1 MSAVRSILFVAYP
14 MLPVSN
20 ASCGGAEQMLWT
32 LERELASTGIS
43 TAVAACAGSRI
54 HGELLA
60 TGTAPQEPDQ
70 FERREHEHNQ
80 AVLEFCRTREFSIV
94 HDKSGHFWPHA
105 AQLDVPVVATLH
117 LPRSFYP
124 EGAFESVAANVF
136 FNCVSESQ
144 AESFRDLPN
153 FAGVVANGI
162 ALDRFPLTKSPQ
174 ASKRD
179 YLLWMGRIC
188 PEKGT
193 HLALDAARRAGMKLI
208 VAGAVYPFSWHRQ
221 YFEREVEPRLRAAG
235 RMAEFVEAPPFA
247 RKLELLQNARALL
260 IPTLAPE
267 TSSLVAMEAMAC
279 GTPVIA
285 FGSGAVPEVVA
296 EGETGFLVKDVEE
309 MAEAVVRVGRIE
321 PRRCRARVEDHF
333 SAARMAEDYQRLYVV
348 IAERNGLI
356 ARLEN
361 GPTSAQKQGGTWGT
375 QSFSIGPRLR

>member
-1 MSAVRSILFVAYP
+1 MSADRSILFVAYP
-14 MLPVSN
+14 LLPVSD

-32 LERELASTGIS
+32 LERELASAGIR

-54 HGELLA
+54 HGQLLA

-70 FERREHEHNQ
+70 FERREHEHSQ
-80 AVLEFCRTREFSIV
+80 AVLEFCRMREFSIV

-124 EGAFESVAANVF
+124 DGAFESVAPNVF

-153 FAGVVANGI
+153 FAGVVPNGI
-162 ALDRFPLTKSPQ
+162 ALDRFPFAESRP
-174 ASKRD
+174 SSRRD

-193 HLALDAARRAGMKLI
+193 HLALDAARQAGMKLI
-208 VAGAVYPFSWHRQ
+208 LAGAVYPFSWHRQ

-235 RMAEFVEAPPFA
+235 QMAEFVEAPPFA
-247 RKLELLQNARALL
+247 RKLELLRNARALL

-279 GTPVIA
+279 GTTVIA
-285 FGSGAVPEVVA
+285 FGNGAVPEVVA
-296 EGETGFLVKDVEE
+296 DGETGFLVSDVEE
-309 MAEAVVRVGRIE
+309 MANAVARVDRIE
-321 PRRCRARVEDHF
+321 PRRCRARVEAQF
-333 SAARMAEDYQRLYVV
+333 SAARMADDYLQLYLS
-348 IAERNGLI
+348 IEERHRTATGVSSPASAAIFSSL
-356 ARLEN
+356 ARDS
-361 GPTSAQKQGGTWGT
+361 GFTRTMGK
-375 QSFSIGPRLR
+375 R

>member
-1 MSAVRSILFVAYP
+1 MSALRSILFVAYP
-14 MLPVSN
+14 LLPVSD

-32 LERELASTGIS
+32 LERELASSGIR
-43 TAVAACAGSRI
+43 TAVAACAGSRV
-54 HGELLA
+54 HGELLC

-70 FERREHEHNQ
+70 FENRQGEHSQ

-124 EGAFESVAANVF
+124 DGAFDSVARNVF

-144 AESFRDLPN
+144 AESFGELPN
-153 FAGVVANGI
+153 FTGVVPNGI
-162 ALDRFPLTKSPQ
+162 ALDRFPFTESAQ

-221 YFEREVEPRLRAAG
+221 YFQREVEPRLRAAG
-235 RMAEFVEAPPFA
+235 PMAEYVEAPPFA
-247 RKLELLQNARALL
+247 HKLELLRNARALL
-260 IPTLAPE
+260 IPTLAAE

-279 GTPVIA
+279 GTPVVA
-285 FGSGAVPEVVA
+285 FANGAVPEVVA
-296 EGETGFLVKDVEE
+296 DGETGFLVKDVKE
-309 MAEAVVRVGRIE
+309 MADAVVRIDAID
-321 PRRCRARVEDHF
+321 PKRCRARVEERF
-333 SAARMAEDYQRLYVV
+333 SAARMAEDYQQLYRVV
-348 IAERNGLI
+348 AERYGITNGI
-356 ARLEN
+356 A
-361 GPTSAQKQGGTWGT
+361 GKVWVPH
-375 QSFSIGPRLR
+375 LRGA